1 MSLSKYISAFACVAM
16 SAVSGQASAIESPPL
31 PDASEYLARYGMNGD
46 QARSFVRAASDSD
59 HVKIL
64 TGDNLGATIMALR
77 TAGAERGAAYADLAR
92 MIMYTQRDSGGNPYA
107 IPVENPDVRKFLQ
120 ADCLIKTAD
129 EPFSAREMMGKMLQS
144 PPSAIENQIFED
156 GELAAALIGHESSHC
171 ARRNI
176 TAHATMQEVDA
187 DQHLSEL
194 PMHDPLRPDT
204 ITKLAFMRA
213 LGDMC
218 NRSGY
223 VPTAHSTA
231 LFLDAKERNQTITW
245 EQVSPVYGELLPLLK
260 SFREAQGRDV
270 MNNVPCFV
278 AAGAA
283 YKIFLDE
290 NAGRFQPLTRRYM
303 DITIKGVEMI
313 SPKALESAIK
323 TFRNNQRPSP
333 GS

>member
-1 MSLSKYISAFACVAM
+1 MVLSKYISAFTCVALY
-16 SAVSGQASAIESPPL
+16 AISGQSSAIEPPPL
-31 PDASEYLARYGMNGD
+31 PDASEYLVRQGMSKD
-46 QARSFVRAASDSD
+46 DARSFIRAASDSD
-59 HVKIL
+59 HVKML
-64 TGDNLGATIMALR
+64 TSDSLGQTIMALR
-77 TAGAERGAAYADLAR
+77 AAGAERGAAYADFAR

-107 IPVENPDVRKFLQ
+107 IPVDNPEVRAFLK
-120 ADCLIKTAD
+120 ADCLIKTAE

-144 PPSAIENQIFED
+144 PASTIENQIFED

-171 ARRNI
+171 AKRNI

-187 DQHLSEL
+187 DHHLSEL
-194 PMHDPLRPDT
+194 PTHNPLRPDT
-204 ITKLAFMRA
+204 IRKLAFMRA
-213 LGDMC
+213 MGDMC

-260 SFREAQGRDV
+260 SFREAQGREV

-290 NAGRFQPLTRRYM
+290 SSERFQHLTRRYM
-303 DITIKGVEMI
+303 DMTIKGVEMI

-323 TFRNNQRPSP
+323 TFRNNQRPSV

>member
-1 MSLSKYISAFACVAM
+1 MSLSKYISAFACAAL
-16 SAVSGQASAIESPPL
+16 SAVSGQVSATEPPPL
-31 PDASEYLARYGMNGD
+31 PDAGEYLVRHGMNRD
-46 QARSFVRAASDSD
+46 DARAFIRAASDSD
-59 HVKIL
+59 HVKLL
-64 TGDNLGATIMALR
+64 TGDSLGQTIMALR
-77 TAGAERGAAYADLAR
+77 AAGAERGAAYADLAR

-107 IPVENPDVRKFLQ
+107 IPVENQDIRAFLK
-120 ADCLIKTAD
+120 ADCLIKAPE
-129 EPFSAREMMGKMLQS
+129 EPFSARDMMGKMLQS
-144 PPSAIENQIFED
+144 PPSTIENQIFED

-171 ARRNI
+171 PKRNM

-194 PMHDPLRPDT
+194 PMHSPLRTDT
-204 ITKLAFMRA
+204 VQKLAFMRA
-213 LGDMC
+213 MGDMC

-231 LFLDAKERNQTITW
+231 LFLDAKERNQTVTW

-260 SFREAQGRDV
+260 SFREAQGREV

-278 AAGAA
+278 ASGAA

-290 NAGRFQPLTRRYM
+290 KPERFQPLTRRYM
-303 DITIKGVEMI
+303 DMTIKGVEMI

-323 TFRNNQRPSP
+323 TFRNNQRPSV